1 MSQAE
6 SSSLP
11 SKTTPSVS
19 PLLNLVPSWML
30 VVIAIISVQIGAA
43 VAKQLFDIA
52 GPTGVVFLRTLVAGL
67 LFVGLWRPKVR
78 GLGRIAYIYV
88 VLYGINIAFMML
100 AFYAAIN
107 LIPLGITVA
116 IAFAGPLIVAVIGSH
131 RLSDVLWVVLAGIG
145 ILLLS
150 PFTNE
155 GLDPVGV
162 LLAFL
167 SALTWATFILLSA
180 RITKVMDG
188 NTALTFAMIIASL
201 VSLPIGII
209 GAVGVLVSPSLILL
223 SIIVGVLSSAV
234 PFALEFHA
242 LKTMPPRAFG
252 LLVSLE
258 PVVATLI
265 GFVVLQE
272 MLALPDII
280 GIILVTI
287 AATATARSVK

>member
-1 MSQAE
+1 MSQIE
-6 SSSLP
+6 TSSLP
-11 SKTTPSVS
+11 AKTTPTLSS
-19 PLLNLVPSWML
+19 LINLIPSWLL

-67 LFVGLWRPKVR
+67 IFVALWRPKVR
-78 GLGRIAYIYV
+78 GLDRTAYVYI
-88 VLYGINIAFMML
+88 VLYGINIALMML
-100 AFYAAIN
+100 SFYAAID

-116 IAFAGPLIVAVIGSH
+116 IAFAGPLIVAVIGS
-131 RLSDVLWVVLAGIG
+131 RRRSDLLWIVLAGIG

-155 GLDPVGV
+155 GLEPAGV

-167 SALTWATFILLSA
+167 SALTWATYILLSS
-180 RITKVMDG
+180 RINKVMDG

-201 VSLPIGII
+201 VSLPIGIG
-209 GAVGVLVSPSLILL
+209 GAVGVLVNPALIFL
-223 SIIVGVLSSAV
+223 SIIVGILSSAV

-265 GFVVLQE
+265 GFIVLQE
-272 MLALPDII
+272 MLELPDII
-280 GIILVTI
+280 GIVLVTI